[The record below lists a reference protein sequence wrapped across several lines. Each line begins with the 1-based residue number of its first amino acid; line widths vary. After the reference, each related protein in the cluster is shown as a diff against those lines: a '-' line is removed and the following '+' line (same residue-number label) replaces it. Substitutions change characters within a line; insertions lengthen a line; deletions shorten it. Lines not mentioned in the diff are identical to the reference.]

1 MNMNSS
7 GITQSAVKLFVY
19 TLQASLFAASPLFA
33 DDSKKDKSGGAEVTV
48 TQGNNKITVPASD
61 SSTLAEIKKM
71 QEEEK
76 RNLNCKEAD
85 KEYKKALEEMKS
97 GCSKAGYQVNEC
109 QERALQ
115 CMSSEGLSDDID
127 PMGMVASQMGVHLG
141 GLTSGKPCPQLSGK
155 SYATRKDKIEEKLKK
170 AQEQLADVK
179 KDEADLNNDYQ
190 KDMIALNKKMTEA
203 EKELKEKSQ
212 QMEAED
218 RKRFAEFQQSQN
230 QAKEELRKVG
240 MSLIQLRAKL
250 NNAQAEKAV
259 ALIELT
265 EEAAKM
271 ECDAKVAAVASK
283 ATATKANTSQNLIA
297 QATANKKRRLAVWN
311 SCIEGFQEK
320 RKAML
325 EGKKSEQEAILTE
338 IRNTESRGDEIQNML
353 NLSSTQLEQV
363 KQADLVAKSDAQQN
377 LIKLGQEVQNEMSA
391 AYTKLQQTQQSFNL
405 KSANFQNQINMAN
418 MELQKLMAKGEPPE
432 ESESSIVQAANTISG
447 SADAIFE
454 IESNSEYELCP
465 FMQTGK
471 GNKASIRKTSKKL
484 APHRTSESGTK

>member
-7 GITQSAVKLFVY
+7 GITQSAVKLLIYIIFLPTV
-19 TLQASLFAASPLFA
+19 SIAADQTTTAQKSSETKA
-33 DDSKKDKSGGAEVTV
+33 AVHSSDSKERDRAEAREKENEYLRGKDREMT
-48 TQGNNKITVPASD
+48 
-61 SSTLAEIKKM
+61 
-71 QEEEK
+71 
-76 RNLNCKEAD
+76 CKEGETD
-85 KEYKKALEEMKS
+85 LKKAIEDIS
-97 GCSKAGYQVNEC
+97 AGCSKAGYRVDEC
-109 QERALQ
+109 KTRASE

-127 PMGMVASQMGVHLG
+127 PMGMVASQMGVQLG
-141 GLTSGKPCPQLSGK
+141 SVMSGKACPQLSGK
-155 SYATRKDKIEEKLKK
+155 SYATRKDKLEEKLKR

-203 EKELKEKSQ
+203 EKELKEKSL

-218 RKRFAEFQQSQN
+218 RKRLAEFQQSQN

-250 NNAQAEKAV
+250 NNSQAEKAV

-283 ATATKANTSQNLIA
+283 ATAAKTNTSQNLIA
-297 QATANKKRRLAVWN
+297 QSTANKKRRIAVWN

-338 IRNTESRGDEIQNML
+338 IRNTETRADEIQNML
-353 NLSSTQLEQV
+353 SLSSTHLEQV
-363 KQADLVAKSDAQQN
+363 KQADLTAKSDAQQN
-377 LIKLGQEVQNEMSA
+377 LIKLGQEIQNEMSA
-391 AYTKLQQTQQSFNL
+391 AYSKLQQTQQSFNM
-405 KSANFQNQINMAN
+405 KSANLQSQINMAN

-432 ESESSIVQAANTISG
+432 ETETSITQAGNTIEA
-447 SADAIFE
+447 SARAIAA
-454 IESNSEYELCP
+454 IEENPKYADCP
-465 FMQTGK
+465 FMQPSKAGGK
-471 GNKASIRKTSKKL
+471 SLIKKE
-484 APHRTSESGTK
+484 SESLKGFRSGSAR